1 LERWP
6 RRLSLPVIGVVEAA
20 WLSALLLERP
30 LFEAAGPDRVDVAD
44 SMMAR
49 RLAAVAEFSVWWAR
63 LSGLRKI
70 FLPPS

>member
-30 LFEAAGPDRVDVAD
+30 LSESAGPDRVDVAD

-49 RLAAVAEFSVWWAR
+49 RLAAVAEFSMRRAW
-63 LSGLRKI
+63 LSSLRKI
-70 FLPPS
+70 FPAPT